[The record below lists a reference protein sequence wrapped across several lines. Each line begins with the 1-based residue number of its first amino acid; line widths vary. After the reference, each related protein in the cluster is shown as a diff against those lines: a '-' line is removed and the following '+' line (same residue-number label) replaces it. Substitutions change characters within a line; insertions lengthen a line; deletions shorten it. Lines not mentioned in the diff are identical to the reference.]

1 MVHMEGSD
9 RPSGPPP
16 RARSCVFCGASGS
29 LTKEHVFGRWLGELG
44 LSEDLVQQVAGP
56 LNGLGRRMGE
66 SPPFRTTVRDVC
78 ASCNNGWMSVLE
90 GSAQRALTPL
100 IRGQM
105 SHIDA
110 GDRVAVS
117 LWAHKTALVSMLI
130 SSDAE
135 RRRGHGLPR
144 EEYRAFRVS
153 ALRGELLPRTT
164 AWVGRYAGEWRLGAT
179 RVVPVIVRFPG
190 LPDPETP
197 DGYVFTVV
205 VGELLIQGLRFT
217 SHTPAVARREGGRY
231 LVPLSPSRDARAA
244 VTLTPITEEEFLAL
258 AAGGDL
264 ALQTPGVSVAPWR
277 PASDL
282 PDSRPRGALVELP
295 LMCGRH
301 VAFYPALLVAA
312 AQKGRFC
319 WFMTS
324 CDCGV
329 AYLIHT
335 EAAGAHAKEAEAPAE
350 IAAIYEALPGR
361 ELELASSAGRFFYKE
376 DIQGASFRRR

>member
-1 MVHMEGSD
+1 M
-9 RPSGPPP
+9 
-16 RARSCVFCGASGS
+16 
-29 LTKEHVFGRWLGELG
+29 
-44 LSEDLVQQVAGP
+44 
-56 LNGLGRRMGE
+56 
-66 SPPFRTTVRDVC
+66 
-78 ASCNNGWMSVLE
+78 
-90 GSAQRALTPL
+90 
-100 IRGQM
+100 
-105 SHIDA
+105 
-110 GDRVAVS
+110 
-117 LWAHKTALVSMLI
+117 
-130 SSDAE
+130 
-135 RRRGHGLPR
+135 
-144 EEYRAFRVS
+144 
-153 ALRGELLPRTT
+153 
-164 AWVGRYAGEWRLGAT
+164 
-179 RVVPVIVRFPG
+179 
-190 LPDPETP
+190 
-197 DGYVFTVV
+197 FTVV

-217 SHTPAVARREGGRY
+217 SHTPALARREGGRY

-258 AAGGDL
+258 AAGVLPL
-264 ALQTPGVSVAPWR
+264 ADARSLGRSRR

-335 EAAGAHAKEAEAPAE
+335 EAAGAHAKEAETPAE